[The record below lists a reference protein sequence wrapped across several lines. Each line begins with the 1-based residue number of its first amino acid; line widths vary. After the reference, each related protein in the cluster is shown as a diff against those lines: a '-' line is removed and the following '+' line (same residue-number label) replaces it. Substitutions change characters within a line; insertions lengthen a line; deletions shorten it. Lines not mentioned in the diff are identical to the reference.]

1 MPLDINKLIQPTDA
15 YNPELTDPILQPYK
29 YISEVPSN
37 NQNVRT
43 RFLLAFNELFY
54 QVEDEELLH
63 KISDI
68 ISVFHNSSLLIDD
81 IEDDSQ
87 MRRGL
92 PVAHIE
98 YGIPLTI
105 NCGNMMYFVAVQK
118 AIDLTGNSGS
128 AQLKFETSQILIDE
142 MLNIHHGQGLDIYWR
157 DYLKKLE
164 KLPEIEDY
172 LGMVKDKTGSL
183 FRLAIKLLLL
193 HAGVGDNDELVAIAN
208 LLGIIYQV
216 RDDYLNLVDIKYS
229 AMKGVTCEDL
239 IDGKLSLPI
248 LHCLRTTKNS
258 PVHEILY
265 NHHTSSERTKQTVLI
280 DQCLKFMKTNSRSL
294 QYTLD
299 LIKNFES
306 KIKTML
312 EKYPNLENSALM
324 KIIDR
329 LCDL

>member
-118 AIDLTGNSGS
+118 AIDLNGNSGS
-128 AQLKFETSQILIDE
+128 AQLKFETSQI
-142 MLNIHHGQGLDIYWR
+142 
-157 DYLKKLE
+157 
-164 KLPEIEDY
+164 
-172 LGMVKDKTGSL
+172 
-183 FRLAIKLLLL
+183 F
-193 HAGVGDNDELVAIAN
+193 
-208 LLGIIYQV
+208 
-216 RDDYLNLVDIKYS
+216 
-229 AMKGVTCEDL
+229 
-239 IDGKLSLPI
+239 
-248 LHCLRTTKNS
+248 
-258 PVHEILY
+258 
-265 NHHTSSERTKQTVLI
+265 
-280 DQCLKFMKTNSRSL
+280 
-294 QYTLD
+294 
-299 LIKNFES
+299 
-306 KIKTML
+306 
-312 EKYPNLENSALM
+312 
-324 KIIDR
+324 DR
-329 LCDL
+329 

>member
-1 MPLDINKLIQPTDA
+1 MTLDINKLIQPKNA
-15 YNPELTDPILQPYK
+15 YYPDVSDPILQPYK

-54 QVEDEELLH
+54 QVNDNDLLN
-63 KISDI
+63 KISEI

-87 MRRGL
+87 LRRGL
-92 PVAHIE
+92 PVAHVK
-98 YGIPLTI
+98 YGVPLTI
-105 NCGNMMYFVAVQK
+105 NCGNLMYFVAVQK
-118 AIDLTGNSGS
+118 AIVLAGDCASS
-128 AQLKFETSQILIDE
+128 ELKFETSQVVIDE

-157 DYLKKLE
+157 DYLSKLD

-172 LGMVKDKTGSL
+172 LEMVKDKTGSL

-193 HAGVGDNDELVAIAN
+193 HSGRNEDPDLVAIAN

-229 AMKGVTCEDL
+229 IMKGSTCEDL
-239 IDGKLSLPI
+239 IEGKLSLPI
-248 LHCLRTTKNS
+248 LHCLRTTKHS
-258 PVHEILY
+258 PVHRILY
-265 NHHTSSERTKQTVLI
+265 DYHSSSERTEQSGLI
-280 DQCLKFMKTNSRSL
+280 NECLEFMKNDSLSL
-294 QYTLD
+294 QFTLD
-299 LIKNFES
+299 LIKS
-306 KIKTML
+306 LHAKMKIML
-312 EKYPNLENSALM
+312 TKYPKLEESALM

-329 LCDL
+329 LCKL